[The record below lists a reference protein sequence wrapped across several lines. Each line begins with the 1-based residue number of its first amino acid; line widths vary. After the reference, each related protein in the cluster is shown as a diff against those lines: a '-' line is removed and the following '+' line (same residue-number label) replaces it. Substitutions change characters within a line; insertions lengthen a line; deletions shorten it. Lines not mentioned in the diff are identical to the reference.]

1 MAEIEKFSD
10 TPPSLI
16 QRIRLVIVGSVQEWV
31 DQRAA
36 SKGAALA
43 FYTVF
48 SMAPILI
55 LVIAIAGA
63 IFGEKAAQGAI
74 YAQLSGLLG
83 AGGAEA
89 IQLLLAGARNPQAGF
104 IATLIATVV
113 LLIGA
118 TTAFAELKDS
128 LARMLKL

>member
-1 MAEIEKFSD
+1 
-10 TPPSLI
+10 
-16 QRIRLVIVGSVQEWV
+16 
-31 DQRAA
+31 
-36 SKGAALA
+36 
-43 FYTVF
+43 
-48 SMAPILI
+48 MAPILI

-74 YAQLSGLLG
+74 YAQLNGLLG

-89 IQLLLAGARNPQAGF
+89 IQLLLAGARNPQAGV